1 MSNISGQLIKD
12 SFNYVL
18 QSDLITGVVY
28 RIGGSVAENPK
39 FISGLTVNANFT
51 YSDGSE
57 FPGYVLTCDAAGNAV
72 WSPVSGATSGVV
84 VTGGTFDYSAGTL
97 TLVLSNGVDV
107 PISGLQ
113 DIYVTGGTVSGT
125 SIVFN
130 YNDTNTFAVT
140 GITPYSLFSSYTAS
154 TQVTINNKLDIS
166 GFTAYTATTQPLILN
181 SVTGGTY
188 SGGTLFLINNS
199 GNTIPI
205 TGFTTGGSSTTDS
218 YVTGFTLDNETITLS
233 QNRIDQYSAFSV
245 SLSGYVSNLVFTS
258 YTASTEIILNSK
270 VDTSTFNQF
279 AQDTNIALNNRVEIS
294 TFSSYTASTQVIINN
309 KLDTSGFTAYTAST
323 QPLILNSVTGGTF
336 SGSTLY
342 LVNNSGATIQI
353 TGFTTGGTST
363 TDSYVT
369 GFSYNNYQITLTQN
383 RSDNYSSFTITL
395 SGLVQND
402 IFSSYTASTQSTI
415 NNKLDTSGFTAYTAT
430 TQPLILNSVTG
441 GTYSGG
447 TLYLVNNSGNTVQI
461 TGFSTSSS
469 GGSSNLQ
476 YYISGS
482 TPTGIINSGDRWF
495 NTQTGIELV
504 YINDGD
510 SQQWVQPYSVPGPAG
525 QDLGVYSTTGITSSQ
540 TITWDKTYWGISGST
555 NVNLSLPTTVGKDG
569 YYLII
574 KDESGI
580 CGNYRIRLTP
590 SVGLIDGNNYVDMNI
605 NYMSLTCMS
614 RGGNW
619 YLI

>member
-39 FISGLTVNANFT
+39 FISGLTVNASFT

-57 FPGYVLTCDAAGNAV
+57 FPGYVLTCDASGNAV

-97 TLVLSNGVDV
+97 TLVLSNGVNV

-125 SIVFN
+125 SIVFS
-130 YNDTNTFAVT
+130 YNDTDTFTVT

-199 GNTIPI
+199 GTTIP
-205 TGFTTGGSSTTDS
+205 
-218 YVTGFTLDNETITLS
+218 
-233 QNRIDQYSAFSV
+233 
-245 SLSGYVSNLVFTS
+245 
-258 YTASTEIILNSK
+258 
-270 VDTSTFNQF
+270 
-279 AQDTNIALNNRVEIS
+279 
-294 TFSSYTASTQVIINN
+294 
-309 KLDTSGFTAYTAST
+309 
-323 QPLILNSVTGGTF
+323 
-336 SGSTLY
+336 
-342 LVNNSGATIQI
+342 I

-590 SVGLIDGNNYVDMNI
+590 ASGLIDGNNYVDMNI
-605 NYMSLTCMS
+605 NYMSLTCMV

>member
-97 TLVLSNGVDV
+97 TLVLSNGVNV

-125 SIVFN
+125 SIVFS
-130 YNDTNTFAVT
+130 YNDTDTFAVT

-199 GNTIPI
+199 GTTIP
-205 TGFTTGGSSTTDS
+205 
-218 YVTGFTLDNETITLS
+218 
-233 QNRIDQYSAFSV
+233 
-245 SLSGYVSNLVFTS
+245 
-258 YTASTEIILNSK
+258 
-270 VDTSTFNQF
+270 
-279 AQDTNIALNNRVEIS
+279 
-294 TFSSYTASTQVIINN
+294 
-309 KLDTSGFTAYTAST
+309 
-323 QPLILNSVTGGTF
+323 
-336 SGSTLY
+336 
-342 LVNNSGATIQI
+342 I

-605 NYMSLTCMS
+605 NYMSLTCLV